1 MANTYQNIDLTQL
14 FDNSVNQDAIKDV
27 YTASKEIVDL
37 IRQNYL
43 NEGMSPQGKLANFNS
58 VINYDG
64 RLYQLQLM
72 LPPEW
77 KWVEYGR
84 NPGPVSKEGIESLKE
99 WISVKLGIPK
109 GTKEMDSAAFLISR
123 KIKRVGYY
131 TPRGSKSKTIPIMG
145 TARGKHVIEKSLN
158 EADYLIEKLC
168 NIIVQKI
175 GESVSRDTVKLF
187 DGLKSFTKTEIKS

>member
-37 IRQNYL
+37 IRNNYL

-72 LPPEW
+72 LPKEW
-77 KWVEYGR
+77 YWVEFGR
-84 NPGPVSKEGIESLKE
+84 NPGPVSIEGQKSILEWVKTSIRIGKLVPRGSISELPEDKRNKSL
-99 WISVKLGIPK
+99 
-109 GTKEMDSAAFLISR
+109 AFLISR
-123 KIKRVGYY
+123 KIKRYGFYS
-131 TPRGSKSKTIPIMG
+131 PNHQ
-145 TARGKHVIEKSLN
+145 GKHVIEKSLN
-158 EADYLIEKLC
+158 EADPLVEKLC
-168 NIIVQKI
+168 SIITEKMNAQVHKEI
-175 GESVSRDTVKLF
+175 VSVFED
-187 DGLKSFTKTEIKS
+187 LKTFSK